1 MRART
6 CVLNQKSYI
15 AVPGSVG
22 KRGMRSTAG
31 RAALDAAGEGAGS
44 GPRRLKMPQDV
55 KHPSPKGQMSMGF
68 TRLREL
74 ILVEHTL
81 FAMFLACLGI
91 LFAGGGR
98 IVIWVWVA
106 IALIAAHT
114 AGIALNRLVDADA
127 DKRIQRARNRLL
139 PRGELSGGEARILAA
154 GSCAALV
161 FASYMLNSLCF
172 YLSFAAI
179 VLLISCSYLKRL
191 GAASHLYPG
200 CVEAAAPVGGY
211 LAVTG
216 EFDLMPFVIGA
227 AVMTWIT
234 GLDLVRALPDME
246 SDRGEGIRSIPVAF
260 GRESALAISSG
271 LYAASFAALAAGG
284 ALAKKGIAYWVAV
297 LCVALIFFRQQ
308 SLARK
313 EDITQTSREIFQIN
327 SYIPLVLFIGTF
339 IDVFMG

>member
-1 MRART
+1 
-6 CVLNQKSYI
+6 
-15 AVPGSVG
+15 
-22 KRGMRSTAG
+22 
-31 RAALDAAGEGAGS
+31 
-44 GPRRLKMPQDV
+44 MPQDV
-55 KHPSPKGQMSMGF
+55 KHPSPNGARSMGLK
-68 TRLREL
+68 RLREL
-74 ILVEHTL
+74 VLVEHTL
-81 FAMFLACLGI
+81 FALFLACLGI

-98 IVIWVWVA
+98 VLVWVWAA

-114 AGIALNRLVDADA
+114 AGMAFSRLVGADA
-127 DKRIQRARNRLL
+127 DKRIQRARNSLM
-139 PRGELSGGEARILAA
+139 PRGELTGGEARMLAA

-179 VLLISCSYLKRL
+179 ALLLSCSFLRRL
-191 GAASHLYPG
+191 GAVSHLYPG
-200 CVEAAAPVGGY
+200 CVEAVAPVGGY

-216 EFDLMPFVIGA
+216 EFDLMPFVLGA

-246 SDRGEGIRSIPVAF
+246 SDRGEGIRSIPVTF

-271 LYAASFAALAAGG
+271 LYAAALVALAAGG
-284 ALAKKGIAYWVAV
+284 ALAKKGIAYWVAA

-313 EDITQTSREIFQIN
+313 EDIAQTSGEILQIN
-327 SYIPLVLFIGTF
+327 SYIPPVLFIGTF